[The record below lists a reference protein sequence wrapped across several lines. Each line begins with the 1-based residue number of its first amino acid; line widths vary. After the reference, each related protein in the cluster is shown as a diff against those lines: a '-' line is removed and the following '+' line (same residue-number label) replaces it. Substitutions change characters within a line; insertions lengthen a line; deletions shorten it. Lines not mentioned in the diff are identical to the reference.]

1 MNEYIVDGQVYQVSD
16 DKLEKFLKEFPNAKL
31 KEETIE
37 PVKTTP
43 VEMDATAGK
52 EIASDMESPSVS
64 GSLDSS
70 INSDIN
76 ESKLSPK
83 SDGNLYQGVMAEIKA
98 RRDRGAENMLLNER
112 KGSDDDFENFKKEGL
127 KETGLNF
134 LDQIKRSAANIR
146 LSTSSYLNE
155 IKTTAA
161 IGIGKKLGIEG
172 VEEFGEDLNKM
183 DYDTRQNYLNSIFD
197 AIPGP
202 KIGSAQEAYEHYEDT
217 VAQTNLLQLEMTQF
231 DNTIGQAFAQGDVVE
246 GATRAVSAAIGSLPF
261 MAQAMIPVVGIPSI
275 VLGEAAAASKEAQR
289 EGDDLD
295 GTLMLYSAVIGASE
309 GLLEVVSKG
318 IGKSMFKSLLGQSKN
333 VVKETLTK
341 MALKLAK
348 DAGLEGLS
356 ESATLTIN
364 NMAEKHIR
372 GDEKAFDDYFLEL
385 IDTFIIGAVSGGGP
399 SGVGKGYRIV
409 KDGIESR
416 QLNKQLDESN
426 YKSLT
431 DAFSNEKEDLGS
443 LKLAEN
449 KYTGKFLDF
458 DLKNKVANGEMTIE
472 KSEEIKKNFAK
483 LKVLLID

>member
-98 RRDRGAENMLLNER
+98 RRDRGAKNMLLNER
-112 KGSDDDFENFKKEGL
+112 KGDDSDFESFDFN
-127 KETGLNF
+127 KETSLNF

-155 IKTTAA
+155 ITTTAA

-295 GTLMLYSAVIGASE
+295 GTLMLYSAVR
-309 GLLEVVSKG
+309 GLL
-318 IGKSMFKSLLGQSKN
+318 
-333 VVKETLTK
+333 
-341 MALKLAK
+341 
-348 DAGLEGLS
+348 
-356 ESATLTIN
+356 
-364 NMAEKHIR
+364 
-372 GDEKAFDDYFLEL
+372 
-385 IDTFIIGAVSGGGP
+385 
-399 SGVGKGYRIV
+399 
-409 KDGIESR
+409 
-416 QLNKQLDESN
+416 
-426 YKSLT
+426 
-431 DAFSNEKEDLGS
+431 
-443 LKLAEN
+443 
-449 KYTGKFLDF
+449 
-458 DLKNKVANGEMTIE
+458 KVY
-472 KSEEIKKNFAK
+472 
-483 LKVLLID
+483 LRL